1 MLALRWKVLSLTK
14 NVDNDVTYEENF
26 TTFFTLTLVKRIGI
40 AFFLHSLFFGV
51 TNSFRIFGH
60 AFVYNR

>member
-1 MLALRWKVLSLTK
+1 MLALRWKVLLLTK
-14 NVDNDVTYEENF
+14 SVDNDVTYEENF
-26 TTFFTLTLVKRIGI
+26 STFFMFTLVKRIGI
-40 AFFLHSLFFGV
+40 AFFLRSLFFGV